1 MAEFKGIKDDTHI
14 VDETGRGPEYEDV
27 VRDEFAPLHRKLK
40 SRHLQMIA
48 IGGMYALIR
57 ILLSPVLI

>member
-1 MAEFKGIKDDTHI
+1 MADSKGVKDNTHI
-14 VDETGRGPEYEDV
+14 VDDSGRGHDYDDV

-48 IGGMYALIR
+48 IGGM
-57 ILLSPVLI
+57 LLESRQI